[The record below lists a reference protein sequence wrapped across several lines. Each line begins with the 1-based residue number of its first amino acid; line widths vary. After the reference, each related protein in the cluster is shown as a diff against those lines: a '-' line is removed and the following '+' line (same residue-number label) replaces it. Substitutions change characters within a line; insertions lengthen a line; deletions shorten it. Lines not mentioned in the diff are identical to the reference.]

1 MARPS
6 PGGLYRLVAQQ
17 ETRRAVDG
25 GRQAAQSVGLDVAA
39 TPARRRHRRRRRRRR
54 RRPIDGVDRRHQ
66 VAQLQLVQVGLPPV
80 SQSARHRRVPN
91 AKHFSLSTVPKKKKR
106 PKLALLPVAC
116 GRAARCFDIFG
127 VFWLRT
133 TPTRVPKVSQKEPKT
148 IWKHRS
154 WRWPHFL
161 IACLTCFISLL
172 LLSLFFFVV
181 IPLFFFVAFF
191 FAVPVK

>member
-91 AKHFSLSTVPKKKKR
+91 AKHFSLSTVPKKKKTSQIGPAACGLWKSSSMFR
-106 PKLALLPVAC
+106 YLRRLLAQDNADSCPESVPKGAENDLETPVLAL
-116 GRAARCFDIFG
+116 AALSNCVSHLFYFIASSLVIF
-127 VFWLRT
+127 FCCY
-133 TPTRVPKVSQKEPKT
+133 S
-148 IWKHRS
+148 
-154 WRWPHFL
+154 
-161 IACLTCFISLL
+161 
-172 LLSLFFFVV
+172 SLFLCRVFFCRSR
-181 IPLFFFVAFF
+181 
-191 FAVPVK
+191 

>member
-25 GRQAAQSVGLDVAA
+25 GRQAAQSVGFDVAA

-91 AKHFSLSTVPKKKKR
+91 AKHFSLSTVPPKKNVPNWPCCLWPVEEQLDVSISSASFGSGQRRLVSRKCPKR
-106 PKLALLPVAC
+106 SRKRFGNTGPGA
-116 GRAARCFDIFG
+116 GRTF
-127 VFWLRT
+127 
-133 TPTRVPKVSQKEPKT
+133 
-148 IWKHRS
+148 
-154 WRWPHFL
+154 
-161 IACLTCFISLL
+161 
-172 LLSLFFFVV
+172 
-181 IPLFFFVAFF
+181 
-191 FAVPVK
+191 